1 MSQLTERTFL
11 SCNKVNT
18 VYVRSRLPE
27 GPVRATLQIAHGL
40 AEYIDRYDEFMDY
53 LMTVDELEFYD
64 EIDCDDLF
72 EGSNHRERIMIF
84 ELPDYEFDDE
94 N

>member
-27 GPVRATLQIAHGL
+27 GPVRATLQIAHRL

-53 LMTVDELEFYD
+53 LADAGIAVYGNDHIGHGNSVHMDRWGYVGEQAGWNVMLK
-64 EIDCDDLF
+64 
-72 EGSNHRERIMIF
+72 
-84 ELPDYEFDDE
+84 
-94 N
+94 

>member
-1 MSQLTERTFL
+1 M
-11 SCNKVNT
+11 
-18 VYVRSRLPE
+18 
-27 GPVRATLQIAHGL
+27 G
-40 AEYIDRYDEFMDY
+40 Y